1 MNYLLRIKKY
11 LQGFRAKSASLKKLE
26 HYLRKRWVQKILI
39 LLGLA
44 VAFFVFMNYAALPWY
59 VKHGGTFFVPN
70 VTGLPI
76 AQAREVLIR
85 AELQPMEGDTRADPN
100 QPVGTVVFQNP
111 PAQSVV
117 KKGRRV
123 YVTTSVGEVLVVV
136 PQLRGH
142 SLRDA
147 SFALERYGLK
157 LGGIAYETSDQ
168 YPENTI
174 VAQSMGADMKIPK
187 GTRVGVV
194 VSSGPK
200 GTGAVVPNTVGR
212 TLTEAERLLQ
222 GAGLNVGN
230 VTYQLSYELIPNTVV
245 EQFPRAGETAFAGQ
259 KIDLFVVKVGKPTE
273 EIKVPKH

>member
-1 MNYLLRIKKY
+1 MNYLLRIKEY
-11 LQGFRAKSASLKKLE
+11 LQEFWSKTEFLKIAELW
-26 HYLRKRWVQKILI
+26 LRKRWVQKFLI
-39 LLGLA
+39 FLGIA
-44 VAFFVFMNYAALPWY
+44 IVFFVLMNYAALPWY
-59 VKHGGTFFVPN
+59 VKHGGTLQVPN

-76 AQAREVLIR
+76 AEAREILIR
-85 AELQPMEGDTRADPN
+85 AELQPIEGDTRADPE

-111 PAQSVV
+111 PPQSVV

-136 PQLRGH
+136 PQLRGR

-147 SFALERYGLK
+147 RFALERYGLK
-157 LGGIAYETSDQ
+157 LGGIAYEGSDQ

-174 VAQSMGADMKIPK
+174 VAQSVGADMKISK
-187 GTRVGVV
+187 GSRVGVM
-194 VSSGPK
+194 VSSGPR
-200 GTGAVVPNTVGR
+200 GTGTVVPNTVGR
-212 TLTEAERLLQ
+212 TLAESERLLQ

-259 KIDLFVVKVGKPTE
+259 KVDLFVVKVGKPTE
-273 EIKVPKH
+273 EIKVPKR